1 MSSYNNILK
10 ELDKVNE
17 TCESQIFVPSLQ
29 QDTTVKPINIKK
41 QKDIIKSSIDPTATS
56 ITFNL
61 CINKIIKEC
70 TGSSDILVSDKPAII
85 IAMRNENIGTT
96 YKGSIEEVA
105 VDVNLPDIIDKYRS
119 VEFNTEN
126 TLMYKKKVSS
136 GNITINLAIPTLDID
151 DKFMLACSHVVK
163 SPKVGDMKQVS
174 NNIGEMFVFEVAK
187 FINSIQ
193 YKTTSPELS
202 GDTQVNS
209 IRFADIPAV
218 QCIKLVE
225 MLPVSVTQEIVK
237 FISNCREYEEKF
249 TAITV
254 DGKELNLPLDASL
267 FTLE

>member
-17 TCESQIFVPSLQ
+17 TCESQIFIPSLQ

-41 QKDIIKSSIDPTATS
+41 QKDIIKSSIDPSATS

-61 CINKIIKEC
+61 CINRIIREC
-70 TGSSDILVSDKPAII
+70 TGNKDILVSDKPAVI
-85 IAMRNENIGTT
+85 IAMRRENIGTT
-96 YKGSIEEVA
+96 YKGDIDGVT
-105 VDVNLPDIIDKYRS
+105 VDVNLPDIIDKYQS
-119 VEFNTEN
+119 FEN
-126 TLMYKKKVSS
+126 TLVYKKKVTS
-136 GNITINLAIPTLDID
+136 GNITINLTIPTLAVD

-174 NNIGEMFVFEVAK
+174 DNIGEMFVFEVAK

-193 YKTTSPELS
+193 YKTTTAEIS

-209 IRFADIPAV
+209 VRFDDLQAV

-225 MLPVSVTQEIVK
+225 MLPVSVTHDIVK
-237 FISNCREYEEKF
+237 YISSCREYEEKF

-254 DGKELNLPLDASL
+254 DGKELNLPLDASI